1 MEKMERKQ
9 KRKTYNICMVSDYFY
24 PKVGGVEMHIYNI
37 SLCNFFVF
45 VWKVSERFNGN
56 GT

>member
-37 SLCNFFVF
+37 SLCNFFVYI
-45 VWKVSERFNGN
+45 WNVSERFNGN